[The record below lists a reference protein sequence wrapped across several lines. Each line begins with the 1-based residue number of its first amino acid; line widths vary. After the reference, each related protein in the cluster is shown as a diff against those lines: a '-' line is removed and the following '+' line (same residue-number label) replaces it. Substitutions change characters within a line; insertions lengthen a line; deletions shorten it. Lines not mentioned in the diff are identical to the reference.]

1 MGSERAIDLLKSIGM
16 SGYEAKAYVALVQA
30 GRPLN
35 GYEIA
40 KASGVPRSTVYE
52 TLGKLVARGAAFE
65 VNARSNATSYLAL
78 PPDTLVGRLR
88 HELESTIDDLSSVL
102 PALTAP
108 ATTHVVQ
115 HLQGADDV
123 LAQALD
129 VVDSATAALFMSVW
143 PEELEVLR
151 PALRRARQR
160 HVEVSCIVFG
170 AVDADVAL
178 LGRFYQ
184 HRFSNPDVVE
194 TRLGCRVFTVVA
206 DRDAVLVGAAENGA
220 TWGVWSDDPAVVL
233 MAGEY
238 VRHDIALQV
247 IVERIGGSEL
257 ENIWTTDSVLE
268 YLRSTSGM
276 RPMDAAG

>member
-1 MGSERAIDLLKSIGM
+1 MGADRAIDLLKSIGM

-65 VNARSNATSYLAL
+65 VNTRTNATAYLAL
-78 PPDTLVGRLR
+78 PAETLIGRLR
-88 HELESTIDDLSSVL
+88 HELESTIDDLGAVL
-102 PALTAP
+102 PALSAPPTA
-108 ATTHVVQ
+108 HVVQ
-115 HLQGADDV
+115 HLKGTDDV
-123 LAQALD
+123 LTRALD
-129 VVDSATAALFMSVW
+129 VVDSATDALFMSLW
-143 PEELEVLR
+143 PDELDALR

-160 HVEVSCIVFG
+160 RVEVTCIVFG
-170 AVDADVAL
+170 AVDTDLAV

-184 HRFSNPDVVE
+184 HRFSNPEVVE
-194 TRLGCRVFTVVA
+194 ERLGCRVFTVVA
-206 DRDAVLVGAAENGA
+206 DRDAVLVGAAENGT

-233 MAGEY
+233 LAGEY

-247 IVERIGGSEL
+247 MVERIGGSDL
-257 ENIWTTDSVLE
+257 ETFWNTDAVLE
-268 YLRSTSGM
+268 YLRSTTGM
-276 RPMDAAG
+276 RTMDAAG

>member
-1 MGSERAIDLLKSIGM
+1 MGPERAIDLLKSTGM

-65 VNARSNATSYLAL
+65 VNARSNGTAYLAL
-78 PPDTLVGRLR
+78 PAETLIGRLR
-88 HELESTIDDLSSVL
+88 HELETTIDDLSGVL
-102 PALTAP
+102 PALSAP
-108 ATTHVVQ
+108 ATTHVVE
-115 HLQGADDV
+115 HLHDV
-123 LAQALD
+123 SDVVARAVD
-129 VVDSATAALFMSVW
+129 VVDSAREALFVSVW
-143 PEELEVLR
+143 PEELEALR

-160 HVEVSCIVFG
+160 RVEVSCIVFG
-170 AVDADVAL
+170 SVDDDLML

-184 HRFSNPDVVE
+184 HRFSNPEVVE

-206 DRDAVLVGAAENGA
+206 DRSAVLVGAAEGNT

-257 ENIWTTDSVLE
+257 EAIWTTDSVLE

-276 RPMDAAG
+276 RSLDVAG

>member
-1 MGSERAIDLLKSIGM
+1 MGAERAIDLLKSIGM

-65 VNARSNATSYLAL
+65 VNARTNATAYLAL
-78 PPDTLVGRLR
+78 PAETLIGRLR
-88 HELESTIDDLSSVL
+88 HELESTIDDLGAVL
-102 PALTAP
+102 PTLSAP
-108 ATTHVVQ
+108 PTTHVVQ
-115 HLQGADDV
+115 HLQGSADV
-123 LAQALD
+123 LTRALD
-129 VVDSATAALFMSVW
+129 VVDSATDALFMSLW
-143 PEELEVLR
+143 PAELDALR

-160 HVEVSCIVFG
+160 RVEVSCIVFG
-170 AVDADVAL
+170 TVDADLAV

-184 HRFSNPDVVE
+184 HRFSNPEVVE
-194 TRLGCRVFTVVA
+194 ERLGCRVFTVVA
-206 DRDAVLVGAAENGA
+206 DRDAVLVGAAENGT

-233 MAGEY
+233 LAGEY

-247 IVERIGGSEL
+247 MVERIGGSEL
-257 ENIWTTDSVLE
+257 ETFWNTDAVLE
-268 YLRSTSGM
+268 YLRSTTGM
-276 RPMDAAG
+276 RTMDAAG

>member
-1 MGSERAIDLLKSIGM
+1 MGSERAIDLLKGIGM

-52 TLGKLVARGAAFE
+52 TLGKLVTRGAAFE
-65 VNARSNATSYLAL
+65 VNARTNAVSYLAL

-88 HELESTIDDLSSVL
+88 HELESTIDDLSNVL
-102 PALTAP
+102 PTLSAP
-108 ATTHVVQ
+108 ATTHIVE
-115 HLQGADDV
+115 HLQGTDDV
-123 LAQALD
+123 LTRALD
-129 VVDSATAALFMSVW
+129 VVDAASEALFISVW
-143 PEELEVLR
+143 PEELDVLR

-160 HVEVSCIVFG
+160 RVEVSCIVFG
-170 AVDADVAL
+170 QVDADLAL

-194 TRLGCRVFTVVA
+194 HRLGCRVFTVVA

-233 MAGEY
+233 LAGEY

-257 ENIWTTDSVLE
+257 EAIWTTDSVLE
-268 YLRSTSGM
+268 YLRSTTGM
-276 RPMDAAG
+276 RSMHVAG

>member
-65 VNARSNATSYLAL
+65 VNARTNGVSYLAL

-102 PALTAP
+102 PALSAP

-115 HLQGADDV
+115 HLQGTDDV
-123 LAQALD
+123 LTRAID
-129 VVDSATAALFMSVW
+129 VVDSAREALFISVW

-151 PALRRARQR
+151 AALRRARQR
-160 HVEVSCIVFG
+160 RVEVSCIVFG
-170 AVDADVAL
+170 PVDADLAL

-184 HRFSNPDVVE
+184 HRFSHPDVVE
-194 TRLGCRVFTVVA
+194 HRLGCRVFTVVA

-257 ENIWTTDSVLE
+257 ETIWTTDSVLE
-268 YLRSTSGM
+268 YLRSTTGM
-276 RPMDAAG
+276 RSMDAAG

>member
-1 MGSERAIDLLKSIGM
+1 VAAERAIDLLKDIGM

-65 VNARSNATSYLAL
+65 VNARANATAYLAL
-78 PPDTLVGRLR
+78 PAETLIGRLR
-88 HELESTIDDLSSVL
+88 HDLESTIDDLGAVL

-108 ATTHVVQ
+108 PTAHVVQ
-115 HLQGADDV
+115 HLQGNDDV
-123 LAQALD
+123 LARAVD
-129 VVDSATAALFMSVW
+129 VVDSAREALFVSVW
-143 PEELEVLR
+143 PEELAPMR

-160 HVEVSCIVFG
+160 RVEVSCIVFG
-170 AVDADVAL
+170 DVDPELAPM
-178 LGRFYQ
+178 GRFYP

-194 TRLGCRVFTVVA
+194 QRLGCRVFTVVA
-206 DRDAVLVGAAENGA
+206 DRHAVLVGAAEGGT

-233 MAGEY
+233 LAGEY
-238 VRHDIALQV
+238 VRHDIALQL

-257 ENIWTTDSVLE
+257 ESFWDNDPVLE
-268 YLRSTSGM
+268 YLRSTTGL